1 MRILILNWRDIRS
14 PRAGGAEVLTHE
26 IARRLVRGG
35 HEVTWASSRPAGLA
49 GREDV
54 DGVEVLRR
62 GSEVT
67 TRLST
72 PRLVRD
78 PRWDVVVEEI
88 NTLPYWS
95 PLLARSPVVLFIAQ
109 LAREVWWYE
118 APPWLAPIGYAVEPL
133 FLRPYR
139 GLPAITISESTKSD
153 LRGLR
158 FRGDIHVIP
167 MAAEGEAL
175 PVLEPKRPSGRLVA
189 VGRLVPSKRFEHAL
203 RALAALR
210 AQVPEATLTLVGDGP
225 ERTRLSRL
233 AADLGLNGAVRFTG
247 RVPEDEKRR
256 ILQEADVVVATSVR
270 EGWGL
275 TVTEGARLGTPAVA
289 YDGPGL
295 RDSVVDG
302 ETGVLTA
309 RTPDAMAAGVA
320 ALLHDGARYLRLREN
335 AWRRASL
342 LSWDRTAAAFERTLA
357 AAGASS
363 SPTR

>member
-26 IARRLVRGG
+26 IAKRLVTGG
-35 HEVTWASSRPAGLA
+35 HEVTWVSSRPAGLGA
-49 GREDV
+49 REDV

-67 TRLST
+67 TRLLA
-72 PRLVRD
+72 PRLIRD

-95 PLLARSPVVLFIAQ
+95 PLLARSPVVLFMAQ

-118 APPWLAPIGYAVEPL
+118 APRWLAPIGYAAEPL

-139 GLPAITISESTKSD
+139 TLPVITISESTKSD

-158 FRGDIHVIP
+158 FGGQIHVIP
-167 MAAEGEAL
+167 MAADGAAL
-175 PVLEPKRPSGRLVA
+175 TSLGPKEPRGRLVA
-189 VGRLVPSKRFEHAL
+189 VGRLVPSKRFEHAI

-210 AQVPEATLTLVGDGP
+210 REVPEATLTLVGDGP
-225 ERTRLSRL
+225 ERLRLGSL
-233 AADLGLNGAVRFTG
+233 AASLDLNGAVRFAG
-247 RVPEDEKRR
+247 RVPEDTKRR
-256 ILQEADVVVATSVR
+256 LLEEADVVVATSVR

-302 ETGVLTA
+302 QTGVLTA

-320 ALLHDGARYLRLREN
+320 ALLRDRERYSRLREE

-342 LSWDRTAAAFERTLA
+342 LSWDGTAAAFERALES
-357 AAGASS
+357 AGV
-363 SPTR
+363 R

>member
-1 MRILILNWRDIRS
+1 MRVLILNWRAIRS

-35 HEVTWASSRPAGLA
+35 HEVTWASSRPTGLA
-49 GREDV
+49 EREDV

-67 TRLST
+67 TRLTT
-72 PRLVRD
+72 PRLIRD

-95 PLLARSPVVLFIAQ
+95 PLLARSPVVLFMAQ

-118 APPWLAPIGYAVEPL
+118 APRWLAPIGYAAEPL

-139 GLPAITISESTKSD
+139 KLPVITISESTKSD

-158 FRGDIHVIP
+158 FSGEIDVIP
-167 MAAEGEAL
+167 MAAEGAAL
-175 PVLEPKRPSGRLVA
+175 PALEPKRPRGRLVA
-189 VGRLVPSKRFEHAL
+189 VGRLVPSKRFEHAI

-210 AQVPEATLTLVGDGP
+210 AQVPEATLVLVGDGP
-225 ERTRLSRL
+225 ERRRLGSL
-233 AADLGLNGAVRFTG
+233 AAGLGLNGAVRFAG

-256 ILQEADVVVATSVR
+256 ILQEADVVLATSVR

-302 ETGVLTA
+302 QTGVLTP
-309 RTPDAMAAGVA
+309 RMPEAMAAAVA
-320 ALLHDGARYLRLREN
+320 ALLRDGARYERLREN
-335 AWRRASL
+335 AWRHSSAL
-342 LSWDRTAAAFERTLA
+342 TWDGTAAAFERTLSA
-357 AAGASS
+357 VAG
-363 SPTR
+363 T